1 MRQSF
6 VPVQIK
12 MFCLVPDFR
21 AFTDYA
27 VIELTHLDFFIFFF
41 HYRCYCILH
50 DDNVLGAIFSIWE
63 ELRSAESWEEVE
75 LTVWGELNNY
85 KGFL

>member
-1 MRQSF
+1 MRANKNVLPCSPEFQS
-6 VPVQIK
+6 I
-12 MFCLVPDFR
+12 
-21 AFTDYA
+21 TDYA
-27 VIELTHLDFFIFFF
+27 VIEIEVTHLDFFIFC

-63 ELRSAESWEEVE
+63 ELRSAESWEEAE